1 MPRPG
6 LLAVYLQSPGF
17 LNYNV
22 YSTAGD
28 TEPAGRRP
36 DGRRTVTPSI
46 RNVATVCT
54 VLILAGCGLPADPQM
69 LKPAFWT
76 NSPLKADNVEA
87 ELGIAELAKGNFV
100 LAESHFDKALKANPN
115 DVHALLGRAT
125 LYHHTGQTTRARA
138 MYEAVLALRPS
149 ETEQLMVMNNFT
161 TRPVSEIASVNLSL
175 LQSGNV
181 TGRLD
186 PAAMGGEVETMGP
199 AAGGA
204 MPLHGD
210 GMGAASDSDANV
222 MSRFETLKALRD
234 QGLITPDEYA
244 ARRKANV
251 GALLP
256 LTSSPPAA
264 GLERPVPTTDQ
275 ILGRLRAIGRALEMR
290 AMTVGQ
296 HAAEREMILDALLP
310 EQPVAM
316 APPSVPPRGLMAAAD
331 RVRRLERLQE
341 SQLITSDEYA
351 KERVAI
357 EGGLQPQPPAS
368 MMAQGPTSMAA
379 AGAGGP
385 KPAVHVASY
394 RSEKM
399 AMAGWAKIQKAHSAL
414 LGALKP
420 EVTRINLGTGKGIYF
435 RLKAGPLESQSAAR
449 SLCQKLK
456 RRRQYCE
463 PSFINQG

>member
-275 ILGRLRAIGRALEMR
+275 VLGRLRAIGRALEMR

-296 HAAEREMILDALLP
+296 HASERKMILDGLLP
-310 EQPVAM
+310 ETPPVTAVPM
-316 APPSVPPRGLMAAAD
+316 PPPRGLMAAAD
-331 RVRRLERLQE
+331 LVRRLEMLNE
-341 SQLITSDEYA
+341 AQLISSDEVTR
-351 KERVAI
+351 ERTAI
-357 EGGLQPQPPAS
+357 GSGLQQRPGAPR
-368 MMAQGPTSMAA
+368 A
-379 AGAGGP
+379 AGADSRAMMAPGGGP
-385 KPAVHVASY
+385 QPAVHIASY
-394 RSEKM
+394 RSER
-399 AMAGWAKIQKAHSAL
+399 AARRGWTQLKRAHAAL
-414 LGALKP
+414 LGSLEP
-420 EVTRINLGTGKGIYF
+420 EITRVNLGAGKGVYY
-435 RLKAGPLESQSAAR
+435 RLKAGPLNSQGAAQA
-449 SLCQKLK
+449 LCRQLK
-456 RRRQYCE
+456 ARRQYCE
-463 PSFINQG
+463 SSFIEG